1 MSISVRGGACVN
13 KGFSLVEL
21 MIALVIGLIIVLG
34 AGQLVVLGVQ
44 SFREMDELA
53 RRQEAIRYMADILS
67 EDMRSAFNRNSQN
80 ESVIA
85 ADQQA
90 VQVSA
95 DGKGLTLEY
104 FAEIEIA
111 GVKTTIGRKGLPY
124 CDVSAS
130 PPEQLHWL
138 RYEFSEGDLKVSH
151 VCHVEGSEAAS
162 DHSIDNLDGVA
173 SEVVVSDLVDV
184 TFSDAGDG
192 VISSFDVAAT
202 FPPIGEEVSS
212 KTFTFLVT
220 NRIKAMAAI
229 NPSSSDF

>member
-1 MSISVRGGACVN
+1 MSASSCGGARMS

-34 AGQLVVLGVQ
+34 AGQLVIMGVQ

-53 RRQEAIRYMADILS
+53 RRQEAIRYMADVIS
-67 EDMRSAFNRNSQN
+67 EDIRSAFNRNSQN
-80 ESVIA
+80 ESIVA
-85 ADQQA
+85 AEQQA

-95 DGKGLTLEY
+95 DGKALTLEY
-104 FAEIEIA
+104 FAEIEIG
-111 GVKTTIGRKGLPY
+111 GVETTVGRKGLPY
-124 CDVSAS
+124 CDVSVS

-138 RYEFSEGDLKVSH
+138 RYEFSDGSLRVAH
-151 VCHVEGSEAAS
+151 VCHAEGSEAAS

-192 VISSFDVAAT
+192 VISSYDVAVT
-202 FPPIGEEVSS
+202 FPPIGQETGAR
-212 KTFTFLVT
+212 TFTFLVT